1 MMKYAVVYHDI
12 ANGGNF
18 EFELVDIGNDLE
30 GACAAMFNH
39 FDDNNQQSKKCLM
52 AGDDMENHQGLI
64 YFVVDLG
71 DPPVVASDY
80 QYLSR
85 YYILHKEVR
94 L

>member
-18 EFELVDIGNDLE
+18 EFELVDTGNTFE

-39 FDDNNQQSKKCLM
+39 FDDNNQSKKCLM
-52 AGDDMENHQGLI
+52 VGNDMENHQGII
-64 YFVVDLG
+64 YYVVDLE
-71 DPPVVASDY
+71 DPPVVVSDY

-85 YYILHKEVR
+85 YYILSKEVR
-94 L
+94 I